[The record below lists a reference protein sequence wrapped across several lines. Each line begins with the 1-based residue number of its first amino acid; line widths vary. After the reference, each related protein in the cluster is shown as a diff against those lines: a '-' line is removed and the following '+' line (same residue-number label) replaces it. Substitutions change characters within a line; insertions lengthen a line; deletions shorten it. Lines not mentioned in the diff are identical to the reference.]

1 MELPR
6 VGRTSNARERLLEA
20 MRELIWT
27 GSYGS
32 TSVDQI
38 CLRAGV
44 KKGSFYHF
52 FESKS
57 ALALSAIDF
66 GWSEYRVK
74 LDALINSE
82 MSPLERLLAGFRDQ
96 RIQQRTMQERH
107 GRVLGC
113 PIHSLGCEVATTDPV
128 LCDRLQKILTEILH
142 YYETTIREGQEE
154 GLIVRVMRPNLLVWF
169 SLLHRA
175 SCSVLGLRT
184 ISVLSTT
191 WKPEL
196 FCCFPPR
203 IRPPLIFMI
212 PAWRLRLAER

>member
-57 ALALSAIDF
+57 ALALAAIDF

-128 LCDRLQKILTEILH
+128 LYDRLQKILTEILH

-154 GLIVRVMRPNLLVWF
+154 GLIVRGDAAQLARLVLAFAQGLLLRARITNDLSALDDLEAGAILLLSPENSSSSHF
-169 SLLHRA
+169 HDSSLA
-175 SCSVLGLRT
+175 TAAC
-184 ISVLSTT
+184 
-191 WKPEL
+191 
-196 FCCFPPR
+196 
-203 IRPPLIFMI
+203 
-212 PAWRLRLAER
+212 